1 MKKVTILG
9 STGSIGTQTLD
20 VMREHR
26 DMFSASS
33 LTCGKNIELL
43 AKQIEE
49 WHPALAVTGS
59 EADAKKLRQR
69 YADTDL
75 SDVAFDW
82 GTDGMIR
89 AAEHECDVLVNSVTG
104 IAGLVP
110 TYHAICA
117 GHDIALA
124 NKETLVAGGSVIMDA
139 VREHG
144 VRMLPVDSE
153 HSAIFQCLE
162 GNRGQKIKR
171 ILLTASGGPFRG
183 CSADEL
189 KDITPEQALKHPNW
203 HMGKKVTIDSATL
216 MNKGFECIEAK
227 WLFGVD
233 IDDIKVLVHPQS
245 IVHSAVEF
253 EDTAVMAQ
261 LGTPDMRIPISVA
274 LGYPDRLS
282 YSGRSLDLTEC
293 GGLTFEEP
301 DTETFRCLPLAI
313 RASREGGTYP
323 AALNGANEVLVQA
336 FLDGRTGFPQIAD
349 VIEAVLDMHSPG
361 RETLD
366 DILEADRQA
375 RADAAL
381 LIDKY
386 GRNR

>member
-26 DMFSASS
+26 DLFSASV
-33 LTCGKNIELL
+33 LTCGKNVSLL
-43 AKQIEE
+43 EKQIEE
-49 WHPALAVTGS
+49 WHPSYVVTCLK
-59 EADAKKLRQR
+59 EDAERLRAR
-69 YADTDL
+69 YSGTDL
-75 SDVAFDW
+75 SDVVFDW
-82 GTDGMIR
+82 GADGMIR
-89 AAEHECDVLVNSVTG
+89 AAERECDLLVNSVSG

-124 NKETLVAGGSVIMDA
+124 NKETLVAGGGVIMDA
-139 VREHG
+139 VRKKG

-153 HSAIFQCLE
+153 HSAIFQCLK
-162 GNRGQKIKR
+162 GSRGQKIKR

-183 CSADEL
+183 HKASEL
-189 KDITPEQALKHPNW
+189 KDIKPEQALKHPNW

-216 MNKGFECIEAK
+216 MNKGLECIEAK

-233 IDDIKVLVHPQS
+233 IDDITVLVHPQS

-253 EDTAVMAQ
+253 EDTAVIAQ

-282 YSGRSLDLTEC
+282 YSGKSLDLISC

-313 RASREGGTYP
+313 RASKAGGTYP
-323 AALNGANEVLVQA
+323 AAMNGANEVLVQA
-336 FLDGRTGFPQIAD
+336 FLDGKIGFLQIAD
-349 VIEAVLDMHSPG
+349 VIEAVLDKHKPG
-361 RETLD
+361 GDTLE
-366 DILEADRQA
+366 DILEADRAA

-381 LIDKY
+381 LIERY
-386 GRNR
+386 GRN